1 MKYSLS
7 EIDRLRFGVITAK
20 LNIEAG
26 DDVASLFAS
35 AKKNQVELM
44 IIRVLAD
51 NLTVVQELE
60 KEGAFL
66 TDTLVY
72 YRKNDME
79 QCPESLPQGY
89 MARIA
94 TSTDAS
100 KLEVVALATFA
111 GYFGHYHSDSRLN
124 KRDCDLVYSSWAAS
138 SCTSKSVADAVLLI
152 EKNDVIAAFAT
163 IKVTSQNEIE
173 GVLFGVAPEHRGK
186 GLHFSL
192 MTLSQNWAVTNKY
205 KNIITSTQL
214 INTAVQKN
222 WCRLGF
228 EPDKSYYTFHKWFS

>member
-1 MKYSLS
+1 MRYSLS
-7 EIDRLRFGVITAK
+7 KIDQFRFGVVTAK

-26 DDVASLFAS
+26 GEIAELFAS
-35 AKKNQVELM
+35 ASKNQVELM

-60 KEGAFL
+60 NEGAFL

-72 YRKNDME
+72 YKKNEMQ
-79 QCPESLPQGY
+79 QCSENLPQGY
-89 MARIA
+89 VSRVA
-94 TSTDAS
+94 TPTDAS
-100 KLEVVALATFA
+100 RLEVVALATFA
-111 GYFGHYHSDSRLN
+111 GYFGHYHSDSHLN
-124 KRDCDLVYSSWAAS
+124 KRDCDLVYSSWAAA
-138 SCTSKSVADAVLLI
+138 SCTSKNVADAVLLI

-163 IKVTSQNEIE
+163 IKTTSDGEIE

-186 GLHFSL
+186 GLHSSL
-192 MTLSQNWAVTNKY
+192 MTISQNWGVKNKY
-205 KNIITSTQL
+205 KSMITSTQL

-228 EPDKSYYTFHKWFS
+228 EPVKSYYTFHKWFK